1 MVSPRGSNETEGAC
15 TPPAGTPAG
24 RYRSLAD
31 FASLSHF
38 IEQVREGI
46 YITTRDGEFLDANP
60 AFLDIFGVPTVEE
73 LRQLRVTDVFADPA
87 LRAEELARIERD
99 GQVREFELV
108 LRRPDGQLRT
118 VIDTSYAV
126 TDPAT
131 GERLYHGILVDITA
145 RKALEDQ
152 LIQMSLHDPLTG
164 CLNRRI
170 LSEVDQAFE
179 GDRDQSWGAIFVDID
194 RFKRYNDEFGH
205 AAGDEVLVRMG
216 RFLARYV
223 RAEEA
228 VVRFGG
234 DEFLVLLRG
243 ADAERTAAVAERL
256 REAALTAAPVPFS
269 LGWAARQAAEP
280 LARLIDRADRGML
293 AVRVSD
299 PRRSNR
305 RQSDR

>member
-1 MVSPRGSNETEGAC
+1 MSPRRSNETGGA
-15 TPPAGTPAG
+15 PNPSAGTANG

-31 FASLSHF
+31 FSSLAHF
-38 IEQVREGI
+38 IEKVREGI
-46 YITTRDGEFLDANP
+46 YITTGDGEILDANP
-60 AFLDIFGVPTVEE
+60 AFLAIFGVSTVEE
-73 LRQLRVTDVFADPA
+73 LRQLRVTDLIVDPA
-87 LRAEELARIERD
+87 RRAEELARIERE

-126 TDPAT
+126 TDPET

-170 LSEVDQAFE
+170 LSDVDEAF
-179 GDRDQSWGAIFVDID
+179 DSDPDQSWGAIFVDID

-256 REAALTAAPVPFS
+256 RAAALTAAPVPFS
-269 LGWAARQAAEP
+269 LGWAARQAGEP

-299 PRRSNR
+299 PRRGNR
-305 RQSDR
+305 RETDR

>member
-1 MVSPRGSNETEGAC
+1 MSPRASNQTDGMP
-15 TPPAGTPAG
+15 TPPAGTASG

-31 FASLSHF
+31 FASLAHF
-38 IEQVREGI
+38 IEKVREGI
-46 YITTRDGEFLDANP
+46 YITTREGAFLDANP

-73 LRQLRVTDVFADPA
+73 LRQLRVTDLFADPA
-87 LRAEELARIERD
+87 LRAEELERIERE

-118 VIDTSYAV
+118 VIDTSYAI
-126 TDPAT
+126 TDPET

-170 LSEVDQAFE
+170 LTEVDEAFE
-179 GDRDQSWGAIFVDID
+179 GAPDQPWGAIFVDID

-216 RFLARYV
+216 RFLARYI

-269 LGWAARQAAEP
+269 LGWAARQEAEP

-299 PRRSNR
+299 RGRANR
-305 RQSDR
+305 RESDR